1 MNAPAAPE
9 TSPAPI
15 ARLIKRKTA
24 GLPVMTIALAAFTAI
39 VFLAQQI
46 TQAWY
51 GYDPVLEFGAKYG
64 PLIFY
69 GEAWRLITPVFLHL
83 GWGHFLSNMYSLYV
97 IGSNIEP
104 AWGKSD
110 FLIFYLMTGFT
121 GNVFS
126 YIFNFRTISAG
137 ASTAIFGTLVA
148 SAFLIL
154 RNRDYLRSPQSALGR
169 IGTVIALNFLY
180 GLRAGI
186 DNWGHLGG
194 FVGGTLICALA
205 APKFAPFYDAASDR
219 TVFRDSV
226 PKTRRRITFAAVFL
240 LFAAAVI
247 LYNRTLVRG

>member
-15 ARLIKRKTA
+15 ARPIKRKTA

-39 VFLAQQI
+39 VFLVQQI

-186 DNWGHLGG
+186 DNS
-194 FVGGTLICALA
+194 V
-205 APKFAPFYDAASDR
+205 DR
-219 TVFRDSV
+219 KSV
-226 PKTRRRITFAAVFL
+226 V
-240 LFAAAVI
+240 
-247 LYNRTLVRG
+247 